1 MALNFKYFSLYF
13 YHIGDDLTILKGVAM
28 RDFGCLFILMRA
40 HNIIKLRVT

>member
-28 RDFGCLFILMRA
+28 RDFGCLFILMRVRGR
-40 HNIIKLRVT
+40 IIL